1 MKELFNVII
10 PVAYKDYTFLPRT
23 IKYLEENISPKK
35 IYVLADTKL
44 RAFLPNSIK
53 KNKIIHII
61 DENSVINGLSYAS
74 VKQYLM
80 KHDAQTNRTGWF
92 LQQFLKMGFANSS
105 LCDTEYYLSWDADT
119 IPLKRLHFM
128 GGGKPFFTIKRERNQ
143 PYFDTLSKLFRF
155 PEEAPYSFIAE
166 HMLFNKTIMQEL
178 LSNIESN
185 NALPGENWIEKIIFA
200 TNPNEINS
208 FSEFETYGNYCY
220 NNYSN
225 LYATQTLNTFRKAG
239 YINGRFISDRKLHY
253 MAFDLDI
260 ASFELGDYPSGL
272 GKYICYAYT
281 KWLVIKEYII
291 KQFYI
296 RNDDKKNKKR
306 RI

>member
-1 MKELFNVII
+1 
-10 PVAYKDYTFLPRT
+10 
-23 IKYLEENISPKK
+23 
-35 IYVLADTKL
+35 
-44 RAFLPNSIK
+44 
-53 KNKIIHII
+53 
-61 DENSVINGLSYAS
+61 
-74 VKQYLM
+74 
-80 KHDAQTNRTGWF
+80 
-92 LQQFLKMGFANSS
+92 
-105 LCDTEYYLSWDADT
+105 
-119 IPLKRLHFM
+119 
-128 GGGKPFFTIKRERNQ
+128 
-143 PYFDTLSKLFRF
+143 
-155 PEEAPYSFIAE
+155 
-166 HMLFNKTIMQEL
+166 MQEL

-272 GKYICYAYT
+272 GKYICYAYR